1 MAKKE
6 FFPHIAGLR
15 GLALLFVLLFHLN
28 GTQWA
33 NGYLGV
39 EVFLVIM
46 GYLIFKA
53 RVDRGGNDTLKQC
66 AGYLMKRVRRIVPPM
81 LVVILTTLSIGVFIF
96 SPTDQ
101 SASVQLGHEACLL
114 QANIHLK
121 HAFANYFAP
130 SSKFMPLLPLWYL
143 SVAQAYFDK
152 SARFDRN
159 SLSAPYLQFH
169 DPRMAGEHGLSR
181 MENETRHFLL

>member
-1 MAKKE
+1 MTKKE

-81 LVVILTTLSIGVFIF
+81 LVVILATLSIGVFIF

-114 QANIHLK
+114 QPISI
-121 HAFANYFAP
+121 
-130 SSKFMPLLPLWYL
+130 SSTRLQTTLRRVRSLCRSCPCGTSPLH
-143 SVAQAYFDK
+143 FN
-152 SARFDRN
+152 SALFT
-159 SLSAPYLQFH
+159 P
-169 DPRMAGEHGLSR
+169 
-181 MENETRHFLL
+181 